1 VAIQDMTAEMAE
13 YYGLEDRKGVLVADV
28 FKGDPADKAGI
39 RAKDI
44 ILEVN
49 NQKIETS
56 RQLTSMIAGL
66 KVGESAKIEVFR
78 DRKIKTFSIKLAK
91 RDDSK
96 LKAQGAPPGRREE
109 DELGIRVAELTDEMA
124 QRFNLEDMT
133 GVVVITVASDSSGA
147 KAGIQMGD
155 IIKEINHRVI
165 ESVDDY
171 QTALKKIK
179 EDESANFFIWRRNAG
194 FLVIKLTK

>member
-1 VAIQDMTAEMAE
+1 MAE
-13 YYGLEDRKGVLVADV
+13 YYGLKDRKGVLVADV

-49 NQKIETS
+49 GQKIETS
-56 RQLTSMIAGL
+56 RQLTGMIAGIN
-66 KVGESAKIEVFR
+66 VGEVAKVEVFR
-78 DRKIKTFSIKLAK
+78 DRKRKTFSIKLAK
-91 RDDSK
+91 RDDAR
-96 LKAQGAPPGRREE
+96 LKARAVPEE
-109 DELGIRVAELTDEMA
+109 RQEEEELGIRVADLTAEMA
-124 QRFNLEDMT
+124 QRFNIEDMT
-133 GVVVITVASDSSGA
+133 GVVVIGVASDSTGA
-147 KAGIQMGD
+147 EAGILMGD

-171 QTALKKIK
+171 KTALQKVKAG
-179 EDESANFFIWRRNAG
+179 ESVNFFIWRRNAG

>member
-1 VAIQDMTAEMAE
+1 M
-13 YYGLEDRKGVLVADV
+13 ADV

-49 NQKIETS
+49 DKKIETS

-66 KVGESAKIEVFR
+66 KVGETAKIEVFR

-91 RDDSK
+91 RDETR
-96 LKAQGAPPGRREE
+96 LKARGPAPEPKEE
-109 DELGIRVAELTDEMA
+109 EELGVRVADLTAEMA
-124 QRFNLEDMT
+124 QQFNIEDMS
-133 GVVVITVASDSSGA
+133 GVVVTGVASDSQGA
-147 KAGIQMGD
+147 EAGIQMGD

-171 QTALKKIK
+171 KTALQKTKDG
-179 EDESANFFIWRRNAG
+179 ENVNMFIWRRNAG
-194 FLVIKLTK
+194 FLVIKLVK